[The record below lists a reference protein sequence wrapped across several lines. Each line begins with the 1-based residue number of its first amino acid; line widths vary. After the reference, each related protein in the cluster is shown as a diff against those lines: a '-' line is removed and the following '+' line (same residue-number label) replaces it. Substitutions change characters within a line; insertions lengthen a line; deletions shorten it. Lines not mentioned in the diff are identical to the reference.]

1 MSFEDGP
8 PDTTALSA
16 AQRIEVMREYRRWK
30 DQPKRVDFTKGV
42 PDVSALPRSEQL
54 QVLRDYRAW
63 CDAQVKPASPP
74 PQIAAGARPGTA
86 SIRNQRAVAST
97 REEELDGAAGVTS
110 SQREVPANYFERPI
124 TARPPAVTPAWAA
137 EPEPPSAP
145 PSARVWDA
153 TGSAGMRTEERPPSK
168 HGWIEQTGSHY
179 ETSSRPG
186 TARGV
191 STEQRIFAPLPPA
204 DSAGSRARYEAQR
217 EARLQRLDEAA
228 AATQRIFE
236 AGGGFVAGSATPF
249 DDASARDLM
258 TLAQPAAGNYPRPR
272 LPGTPRQGDARAK
285 GYLQGYEGDPRY
297 DAPELDRPATGAAAA
312 GMASRHDKRTARG
325 MVPIPDER
333 EAANYN
339 LQFKQLATAQGAP
352 YLGGGERYQGQMER
366 AVVDTNRSEQ
376 MGSVLEPIAFFDAGR
391 ARRAV
396 LRPCGAERGLWR
408 IRLRF

>member
-8 PDTTALSA
+8 PDTTALST

-30 DQPKRVDFTKGV
+30 EQPKRADFSKGV

-74 PQIAAGARPGTA
+74 PQIAAGARPGTG
-86 SIRNQRAVAST
+86 SIRNLRAVASA
-97 REEELDGAAGVTS
+97 REEELDGAAGVMS

-124 TARPPAVTPAWAA
+124 TARAPAVTPAWAA

-153 TGSAGMRTEERPPSK
+153 SGSAGMRTEERPPSK

-191 STEQRIFAPLPPA
+191 STEERIFAPLPPA

-217 EARLQRLDEAA
+217 EARLQRLDVERRRRRRSAA
-228 AATQRIFE
+228 
-236 AGGGFVAGSATPF
+236 SK
-249 DDASARDLM
+249 
-258 TLAQPAAGNYPRPR
+258 PAAVSSPARP
-272 LPGTPRQGDARAK
+272 PGSTTSQRA
-285 GYLQGYEGDPRY
+285 
-297 DAPELDRPATGAAAA
+297 T
-312 GMASRHDKRTARG
+312 S
-325 MVPIPDER
+325 
-333 EAANYN
+333 
-339 LQFKQLATAQGAP
+339 
-352 YLGGGERYQGQMER
+352 
-366 AVVDTNRSEQ
+366 
-376 MGSVLEPIAFFDAGR
+376 
-391 ARRAV
+391 
-396 LRPCGAERGLWR
+396 
-408 IRLRF
+408 

>member
-1 MSFEDGP
+1 MSFEHGSRLFEDGA
-8 PDTTALSA
+8 PDTTALST

-30 DQPKRVDFTKGV
+30 EQPKRADFTKGV

-86 SIRNQRAVAST
+86 SIRSQRADAST
-97 REEELDGAAGVTS
+97 REEELDGAAGVMS

-124 TARPPAVTPAWAA
+124 TARAPAVAPAWAV
-137 EPEPPSAP
+137 EPEP

-153 TGSAGMRTEERPPSK
+153 TGSAGMRTAERPPSK

-186 TARGV
+186 TARGE
-191 STEQRIFAPLPPA
+191 STVERIFAPPPPA
-204 DSAGSRARYEAQR
+204 DSAGPAGSRARYEAQR
-217 EARLQRLDEAA
+217 EARLQQLDEAA
-228 AATQRIFE
+228 AATQRSFG

-312 GMASRHDKRTARG
+312 GMASHHDKRTARG

-352 YLGGGERYQGQMER
+352 YLGGGERYQGQIG
-366 AVVDTNRSEQ
+366 AVVHTNRSEQ
-376 MGSVLEPIAFFDAGR
+376 VGSILEPIAFFDAGR
-391 ARRAV
+391 ARRA
-396 LRPCGAERGLWR
+396 
-408 IRLRF
+408 